1 LEAQVAH
8 IVNNMEYEVNT
19 TVSEIKLEMEIVL
32 LQHFDDSSKSLD
44 AATSKILEPTSAI
57 LDSYER
63 LLAEMVPDVHPSLA
77 ATANLAADSVAADAE
92 LARYGEGGLGRG
104 RSATVSRWEA
114 AVTKLA
120 ATDPAPTGP
129 VPPTNGQQPGVGLG
143 SSRMFHTSPMTAL
156 LVSLGAL
163 FAGVA
168 LAGGNGAD
176 SRRRPR
182 QSYESLL

>member
-1 LEAQVAH
+1 MAH

-32 LQHFDDSSKSLD
+32 LQHFEDSSKTLD
-44 AATSKILEPTSAI
+44 VAADKVLAPTSSILEA
-57 LDSYER
+57 YEA
-63 LLAEMVPDVHPSLA
+63 LLAEMVPDVHPALT
-77 ATANLAADSVAADAE
+77 ATTNLAADVVGSDAE
-92 LARYGEGGLGRG
+92 LARSGGVGRAS

-114 AVTKLA
+114 AVTQLA
-120 ATDPAPTGP
+120 ATDPSPSGP
-129 VPPTNGQQPGVGLG
+129 IPSKEGPNSEMPGAS
-143 SSRMFHTSPMTAL
+143 SSRTFHTSPMSAS
-156 LVSLGAL
+156 LVALGAL

-168 LAGGNGAD
+168 LAGGNGAE